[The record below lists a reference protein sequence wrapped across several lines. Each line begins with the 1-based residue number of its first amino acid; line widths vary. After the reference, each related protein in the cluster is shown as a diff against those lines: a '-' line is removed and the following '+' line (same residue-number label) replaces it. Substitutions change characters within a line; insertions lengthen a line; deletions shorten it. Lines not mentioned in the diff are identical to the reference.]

1 MDAIY
6 IPQLAQASKPIEEI
20 EVKEFLPD
28 LDTLT
33 PVRGNI
39 RVQHCG
45 NYLQVVA
52 KAETI
57 MTLTCNRCLQ
67 QYNHRVLINTS
78 EIIWLEEEANIEEE
92 FLAEREIPV
101 DELVET
107 LSPQGY
113 FHPSVWLYE
122 QICLEIPQRQLCE
135 EKCPG
140 IIEQIQQDTK
150 TEDKP
155 VDSRWASL
163 QSLKKQLNT

>member
-6 IPQLAQASKPIEEI
+6 IPQLAKASKPIEEI
-20 EVKEFLPD
+20 EVKEFLPG
-28 LDTLT
+28 LNTLT
-33 PVRGNI
+33 PVRGQI
-39 RVQHCG
+39 RVEHRG
-45 NYLQVVA
+45 NYLEVTA

-67 QYNHRVLINTS
+67 QYNHRVVVKTS
-78 EIIWLEEEANIEEE
+78 EIIWLEEVANVEQE
-92 FLAEREIPV
+92 FLAEKEIAF

-122 QICLEIPQRQLCE
+122 QMCLEIPQRQLCN

-140 IIEQIQQDTK
+140 IEQNKNAKIG
-150 TEDKP
+150 DKP
-155 VDSRWASL
+155 IDSRWASL
-163 QSLKKQLNT
+163 QSLKKQL

>member
-6 IPQLAQASKPIEEI
+6 IPQLAQASKPVEDI

-45 NYLQVVA
+45 NYLQVAA

-107 LSPQGY
+107 LSPYGY

-122 QICLEIPQRQLCE
+122 QMCLEIPQRQLCE

-140 IIEQIQQDTK
+140 IIEQIQQDRK
-150 TEDKP
+150 TEDKSI
-155 VDSRWASL
+155 DSRWASL
-163 QSLKKQLNT
+163 QSLKKQLNK